1 MEPVQEIPSGILRRI
16 QSGLSAPI
24 HRMDQGRKHFM
35 EELKKTKT
43 ELISAV
49 ALKAELTKKDSEKA
63 VAAVFDAITEALVAG
78 DSVSLVGFGKFEVK
92 NRSEK
97 MGINPR
103 TKEPMK
109 IAASKLPAFR
119 AGKALKDAVAK

>member
-1 MEPVQEIPSGILRRI
+1 M
-16 QSGLSAPI
+16 
-24 HRMDQGRKHFM
+24 
-35 EELKKTKT
+35 TKT

-78 DSVSLVGFGKFEVK
+78 DSVSLVSFGKFEVK

>member
-1 MEPVQEIPSGILRRI
+1 M
-16 QSGLSAPI
+16 
-24 HRMDQGRKHFM
+24 
-35 EELKKTKT
+35 TKT

-49 ALKAELTKKDSEKA
+49 ALKAELTKNDSEKA
-63 VAAVFDAITEALVAG
+63 VAAVFKAITEALVAW
-78 DSVSLVGFGKFEVK
+78 DSVCRVGFFKFKGK

>member
-1 MEPVQEIPSGILRRI
+1 M
-16 QSGLSAPI
+16 
-24 HRMDQGRKHFM
+24 
-35 EELKKTKT
+35 TKT

-92 NRSEK
+92 NRS
-97 MGINPR
+97 
-103 TKEPMK
+103 
-109 IAASKLPAFR
+109 
-119 AGKALKDAVAK
+119 

>member
-1 MEPVQEIPSGILRRI
+1 M
-16 QSGLSAPI
+16 
-24 HRMDQGRKHFM
+24 
-35 EELKKTKT
+35 TKT

-109 IAASKLPAFR
+109 MRCFQAACFPCR
-119 AGKALKDAVAK
+119 

>member
-1 MEPVQEIPSGILRRI
+1 M
-16 QSGLSAPI
+16 
-24 HRMDQGRKHFM
+24 
-35 EELKKTKT
+35 TKT

-63 VAAVFDAITEALVAG
+63 VAAVFDTITEALVAG

-92 NRSEK
+92 TPSEK

-109 IAASKLPAFR
+109 IAASKLPSFR